1 MGNDIQVTNG
11 QGAPA
16 VHRSR
21 RIAMAVAG
29 ALAVAV
35 TVVISVGVLAGPA
48 STRPPST
55 ATHALVAAS
64 APPTAPDTG
73 SVSAASVSAALTPPA
88 TPNPLSP
95 GLLVPSGQ
103 NQSDPFLYLSGN
115 RYFLYASGGPETP
128 VVNVPVASATTF
140 DDWSPVSDALPV
152 LPPWAVPGYTWAPD
166 VHRFGSTY
174 MLYFT
179 AFVRGSSPSMQCIG
193 DAVGAAPDGPFT
205 PFRAPFICQ
214 ADQGGSIDPRVFTDA
229 NGANWMLWKSDQN
242 IGGAGTPT
250 KMWSQPLTASGLNLT
265 GQPSE
270 LMGPDESWQGSIV
283 EAPDMVEVGGAYWV
297 VYSGNW
303 FNQPS
308 YGIGAARCTGPAG
321 PCADTSPRP
330 LLGSNQQGEGP
341 GEASVFKDSTGV
353 WMLYSPKRSLAPRPD
368 PPRPVYITRLGFAPT
383 GPYLA
388 AGGPPPRLVALT
400 AVPLWSGT

>member
-1 MGNDIQVTNG
+1 MGNNIQVTNER
-11 QGAPA
+11 GAPA
-16 VHRSR
+16 VRRSR
-21 RIAMAVAG
+21 LTAMAMAG
-29 ALAVAV
+29 AVAVAV
-35 TVVISVGVLAGPA
+35 TVVISVGALAGPA
-48 STRPPST
+48 STRPRST
-55 ATHALVAAS
+55 ATHSLVAAS
-64 APPTAPDTG
+64 ATPTASATG
-73 SVSAASVSAALTPPA
+73 SVSAAGTPPA
-88 TPNPLSP
+88 TPNPLAP
-95 GLLVPSGQ
+95 GLLVPAGQ
-103 NQSDPFLYLSGN
+103 NQSDPFLYLSGG

-140 DDWSPVSDALPV
+140 DDWSPVSDALPL

-166 VHRFGSTY
+166 IHQFGSTY
-174 MLYFT
+174 VLYFT

-193 DAVGAAPDGPFT
+193 DAVGTAPDGPFT
-205 PFRAPFICQ
+205 ALRTPFICQ
-214 ADQGGSIDPRVFTDA
+214 ADQGGSIDPRVFTDG

-242 IGGAGTPT
+242 IGGSDTPT
-250 KMWSQPLTASGLNLT
+250 KMWSQPLTASGLGLG

-270 LMGPDESWQGSIV
+270 LMGPDERWQGSIV

-321 PCADTSPRP
+321 PCADTSPHP
-330 LLGSNQQGEGP
+330 VLGTNQQGEGP

-353 WMLYSPKRSLAPRPD
+353 WMLYSPERSLAPRPD
-368 PPRPVYITRLGFAPT
+368 PPRPVYITRLGFAAA

-388 AGGPPPRLVALT
+388 AGGPPPSLVALS
-400 AVPLWSGT
+400 ALPLWSGP